1 MFAEFAFYVV
11 NSSYGT
17 VLWPRFFYLAF
28 TQHAFEKKNFS
39 QDNSSSFC
47 QKFIISCYGYCW
59 REGGQFSLNP
69 KNPKLSSATIKNTL
83 SNFLHSRTDAEGNQ
97 NQDMLRTPDNCF
109 GNFKGKFSLSIVKSG
124 EECRLYGMCKWR
136 GLLVFLFNGFL
147 NCFSET

>member
-1 MFAEFAFYVV
+1 MLNLLSTLSIVRTELFC
-11 NSSYGT
+11 GQD
-17 VLWPRFFYLAF
+17 FFYLAF

-69 KNPKLSSATIKNTL
+69 KNPKLSSATVKNTL
-83 SNFLHSRTDAEGNQ
+83 SKFLHSRTDAEGNQ

-109 GNFKGKFSLSIVKSG
+109 GNFKGKFSLSMVKSG